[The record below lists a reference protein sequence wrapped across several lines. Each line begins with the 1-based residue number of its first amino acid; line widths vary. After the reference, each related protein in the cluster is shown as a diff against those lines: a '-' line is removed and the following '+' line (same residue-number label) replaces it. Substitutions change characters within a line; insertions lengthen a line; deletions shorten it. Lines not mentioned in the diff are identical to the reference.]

1 VERAENMSKVAE
13 DSKKEVERL
22 ETIEKT
28 LSSPRDR
35 KQRK

>member
-13 DSKKEVERL
+13 DSKKEVQRL
-22 ETIEKT
+22 ETVEKT
-28 LSSPRDR
+28 LNSPRDR

>member
-1 VERAENMSKVAE
+1 MSKVAE

-22 ETIEKT
+22 EAVEKK
-28 LSSPRDR
+28 LNSPRDR